1 MRQPEDK
8 QHLADLSQTVERM
21 RQHALKMNPFN
32 QVCIRSKG
40 WDFFFFLFLV
50 HHRGIEIDKNKARAI
65 TITEAPPLKNKKELQ
80 RLIGQ
85 INFFRRFF
93 SNLAGKLQ
101 PLSPC

>member
-8 QHLADLSQTVERM
+8 QHLADLRKTVERM

-40 WDFFFFLFLV
+40 WDSFFIS
-50 HHRGIEIDKNKARAI
+50 HHRGIEIDKNKARA
-65 TITEAPPLKNKKELQ
+65 ITEAPPLKNKKELQ